1 MTDIGLM
8 ISIGGAAAGILTAG
22 FTSWYLVRRTAER
35 VGDMEEI
42 IYRKGQGL
50 GVMTI
55 ETCDTCRRVCG
66 EKIAREA
73 EHKYNDIGSKIDG
86 LRYEMAE
93 QRKRDEVY
101 RDLQERRWKV
111 VTNHISRTTTVI
123 ELMSARETGLPHIDK
138 LIDGLRANMD
148 DL

>member
-8 ISIGGAAAGILTAG
+8 ISIGGAAAGIITAG

-50 GVMTI
+50 GVMTL
-55 ETCDTCRRVCG
+55 EVCDACRKVCG
-66 EKIAREA
+66 ERIKREA
-73 EHKYNDIGSKIDG
+73 DHQYAEIGSKIDR
-86 LRYEMAE
+86 LSQEMAE
-93 QRKRDEVY
+93 QRKRDESY

-111 VTNHISRTTTVI
+111 ITNHIGRTTTVI
-123 ELMSARETGLPHIDK
+123 ELMSARETGFPHIDK
-138 LIDGLRANMD
+138 LIDGLRVNTD